1 MDERNN
7 ENFGERGVVMKLKGY
22 KNKSRIR
29 QRQEEAIERQKV
41 HDGRTPEQQ
50 LKLIKSRPGESKKE
64 KHKLVERIEK
74 AYKKSKK
81 EKKK

>member
-1 MDERNN
+1 
-7 ENFGERGVVMKLKGY
+7 MKLKGY
-22 KNKSRIR
+22 NNKSRIR

-41 HDGRTPEQQ
+41 YDGRTPEQQ
-50 LKLIKSRPGESKKE
+50 LKLIKTRPGESKKE
-64 KHKLVERIEK
+64 FEYIQVELIEK

>member
-7 ENFGERGVVMKLKGY
+7 ENSRGRIMKYKGY
-22 KNKSRIR
+22 NNKSRIR

-74 AYKKSKK
+74 AYKESKR
-81 EKKK
+81 KKKK

>member
-50 LKLIKSRPGESKKE
+50 LKLIKTRLGESKKE
-64 KHKLVERIEK
+64 NHKLVELIEK
-74 AYKKSKK
+74 AYKKSKR
-81 EKKK
+81 KKKK

>member
-7 ENFGERGVVMKLKGY
+7 ENSRGRIMKYKGY
-22 KNKSRIR
+22 NNKSRIR

-41 HDGRTPEQQ
+41 YDGRTPEQQ
-50 LKLIKSRPGESKKE
+50 LKLIKTRPGESKKE
-64 KHKLVERIEK
+64 KHKLVELIEK

-81 EKKK
+81 EKE